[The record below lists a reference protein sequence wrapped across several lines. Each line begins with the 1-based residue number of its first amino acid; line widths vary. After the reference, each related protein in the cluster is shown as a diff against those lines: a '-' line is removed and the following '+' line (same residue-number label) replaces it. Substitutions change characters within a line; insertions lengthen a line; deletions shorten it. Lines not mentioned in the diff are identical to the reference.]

1 MNFELERERLLQL
14 ATEADCA
21 TCGPVISKD
30 AALIE
35 TVLKNAAVDI
45 PEGAIF
51 GGGFLHLSVMKEI
64 VGARIEVLEKEL
76 RQKEELKPH
85 FAA

>member
-1 MNFELERERLLQL
+1 MDICFERDRLLKT
-14 ATEADCA
+14 AWKIESEAQSS
-21 TCGPVISKD
+21 VIQKD
-30 AALIE
+30 AVLIE

-64 VGARIEVLEKEL
+64 VGARIEVLDRKSVV
-76 RQKEELKPH
+76 
-85 FAA
+85 